1 MQSEGLELDKSN
13 SLFAASRGL
22 KVHNV
27 CIEECVTKKKYDLIH
42 MTNAFNYF
50 TDPLLAMQKVRSMLS
65 DAGVFVM
72 QDKDYLFSPLN
83 PHNNFTNNA
92 AWIQP
97 RQYLTYASIYNLLRL
112 ARLEI
117 VHYKRRSGRFI
128 LIAVISSS
136 SSGIKTSSI
145 IYRIH
150 LVYLRNI
157 RYIDKAINYIYSTL
171 RPIYR
176 ALIQLRNKIK

>member
-27 CIEECVTKKKYDLIH
+27 CIEEFVTKKKYDLIH
-42 MTNAFNYF
+42 MTNAFTYF
-50 TDPLLAMQKVRSMLS
+50 TDPLVAMQKVKSMLS
-65 DAGVFVM
+65 DSGVFIM
-72 QDKDYLFSPLN
+72 NDKDYLFSPLD
-83 PHNNFTNNA
+83 PHKHFSNND
-92 AWIQP
+92 P
-97 RQYLTYASIYNLLRL
+97 RQYLTYASIYNLMRL